1 MTASGPLAHIGRVR
15 RGEREPLSPSVM
27 RPLLTGLVL
36 LTAEMI
42 NAEPAAETG
51 RNKFQPAQTE
61 NLQED
66 WSVSAF

>member
-36 LTAEMI
+36 LTPEMI
-42 NAEPAAETG
+42 NAEPSVETG
-51 RNKFQPAQTE
+51 RNWFQPAVTG
-61 NLQED
+61 
-66 WSVSAF
+66 